1 LRTLHATGINITSRA
16 LDGCRPEFFQ
26 NIEVLELSNNM
37 LNNTFFEMLAD
48 LQPGLQYLRTLQ
60 LNWND
65 IQPGIGNVF
74 ARMHFPYVKEFV
86 IKTGNSLS

>member
-1 LRTLHATGINITSRA
+1 
-16 LDGCRPEFFQ
+16 
-26 NIEVLELSNNM
+26 M

-65 IQPGIGNVF
+65 IQPGIGNIF

-86 IKTGNSLS
+86 IKTGNSLSQKDIEITEEARKQSRLDREKL